1 MAGKPLCGSRHTVRV
16 GHDCVL
22 DYHRSMLA
30 GRRLA
35 LAGFVAGALL
45 SARDFGPA
53 VGTPMPAFELRDQ
66 NGAARTMKSLLGP
79 KGALILFFRS
89 ADW

>member
-1 MAGKPLCGSRHTVRV
+1 
-16 GHDCVL
+16 
-22 DYHRSMLA
+22 MLPR
-30 GRRLA
+30 RRLA
-35 LAGFVAGALL
+35 LAGFAAVALL

-53 VGTPMPAFELRDQ
+53 VGTTMPTFELRDQ
-66 NGAARTMKSLLGP
+66 NGASKSLKSLLGP